1 MGSRYYILLQ
11 ISFGKSQLI
20 GVESAIKNTSCSGN
34 STKNLGI
41 TEYIANFTVAITTAI
56 GNFFGIKGIVFV

>member
-1 MGSRYYILLQ
+1 MS
-11 ISFGKSQLI
+11 
-20 GVESAIKNTSCSGN
+20 VESAVKSNTNCSGN
-34 STKNLGI
+34 STNKNLGI